1 MHMGKIRFMRVI
13 VMFDLPTLTS
23 EQKREY
29 RRFRKW
35 LLEDGFVMMQM
46 SIYSKIVLNENSAK
60 LLTKRVDEVK
70 AKEGVI
76 QILVL
81 TEKQFNNIEYVQGED
96 ESEVI
101 NTMDRVVF
109 L

>member
-1 MHMGKIRFMRVI
+1 MNMGKIRFMRVI
-13 VMFDLPTLTS
+13 VMFDLPTLTI

-81 TEKQFNNIEYVQGED
+81 TEKQYNNIEYVQGED
-96 ESEVI
+96 KSEVI

>member
-1 MHMGKIRFMRVI
+1 
-13 VMFDLPTLTS
+13 MFDLPTLTS

>member
-1 MHMGKIRFMRVI
+1 MGKIRFMRVI
-13 VMFDLPTLTS
+13 VMFDLPTITV

-35 LLEDGFVMMQM
+35 LIKDGFIMMQM
-46 SIYSKIVLNENSAK
+46 SVYSKIVLNENSVK
-60 LLTKRVDEVK
+60 LLEQRIKEKKT
-70 AKEGVI
+70 KEGII

-81 TEKQFNNIEYVQGED
+81 TEKQYSEIEYVQGASSTD
-96 ESEVI
+96 VI
-101 NTMDRVVF
+101 NTMDKVVI

>member
-1 MHMGKIRFMRVI
+1 MGKIRFMRVI
-13 VMFDLPTLTS
+13 VMFDLPTITV

-35 LLEDGFVMMQM
+35 LIKDGFIMMQM
-46 SIYSKIVLNENSAK
+46 SVYSKIVLNENSVK
-60 LLTKRVDEVK
+60 LLEQRIKEKKT
-70 AKEGVI
+70 KEGII

-81 TEKQFNNIEYVQGED
+81 TEKQYSEIEYVQGVSSTD
-96 ESEVI
+96 VI
-101 NTMDRVVF
+101 NTMDKVVI

>member
-1 MHMGKIRFMRVI
+1 MGKIRFMRVI
-13 VMFDLPTLTS
+13 VMFDLPTLTI

-81 TEKQFNNIEYVQGED
+81 TEKQYNNIEYVQGED
-96 ESEVI
+96 KSEVI

>member
-1 MHMGKIRFMRVI
+1 MGKIRFMRVI

-35 LLEDGFVMMQM
+35 LIEDGFVMMQM

-81 TEKQFNNIEYVQGED
+81 TEKQYNNIEYVQGED
-96 ESEVI
+96 KSEVI

>member
-1 MHMGKIRFMRVI
+1 MGKIRFMRVI

>member
-1 MHMGKIRFMRVI
+1 MGKIRFMRVI

-81 TEKQFNNIEYVQGED
+81 TEKQYNNIEYVQGED
-96 ESEVI
+96 KSEVI

>member
-1 MHMGKIRFMRVI
+1 MRVI

>member
-1 MHMGKIRFMRVI
+1 MEKIRFMRVI
-13 VMFDLPTLTS
+13 VMFDLPTTTV

-35 LLEDGFVMMQM
+35 LIKDGFIMMQM
-46 SIYSKIVLNENSAK
+46 SVYSKVVLNENSVK
-60 LLTKRVDEVK
+60 LLEKKIRDKK
-70 AKEGVI
+70 AKEGLI

-81 TEKQFNNIEYVQGED
+81 TEKQYSEIDYIQGSSTTD
-96 ESEVI
+96 VI
-101 NTMDRVVF
+101 NSIEKVII